1 MIPTMTKLIDILPEG
16 TFNGFLKSMPAGAP
30 WSDDSPDLD
39 SLDTLY
45 IYQHSGQ
52 KYVQPLMNMFVTD
65 GKLTQA
71 GITACSKMSAALW
84 YPKWTRLWNV
94 MTAEYNPLENYN
106 MHEEEDTNP
115 TGTETTEL
123 EFSGSETDT
132 NTKSGTETHT
142 LAKAGTETKTR
153 TESGTETD
161 TLSHTGNDTVRTQ
174 GTAANNKEENSV
186 YGFNSAAAVPESEKE
201 VNTDQTVTTT
211 PGVTDTNNK
220 TFTNRQTSDV
230 ESYTNRQ
237 DTDTLAFAN
246 RQDQNQKT
254 FTNRKNTE
262 TKSFEDRN
270 THRELDR
277 SGNIGTVTAQDMYLQ
292 ELEVAKYNFWLQV
305 FEDLDSTICLDCY

>member
-30 WSDDSPDLD
+30 WSEDSPDLD
-39 SLDTLY
+39 SLDALY
-45 IYQHSGQ
+45 LYQHSGQ
-52 KYVQPLMNMFVTD
+52 KYVLPLMNMFVTD

-71 GITACSKMSAALW
+71 GITACSKMTAALW

-106 MHEEEDTNP
+106 MHEEEDTAP

-132 NTKSGTETHT
+132 NTKSGSETNT
-142 LAKAGTETKTR
+142 LAKA
-153 TESGTETD
+153 GTETD
-161 TLSHTGNDTVRTQ
+161 TLSHTGTDSVRTQ

-186 YGFNSAAAVPESEKE
+186 YGFNSSAAVPANETK
-201 VNTDQTVTTT
+201 VNTDTTVTTT

-220 TFTNRQTSDV
+220 TFTNRQ
-230 ESYTNRQ
+230 
-237 DTDTLAFAN
+237 DTDTLTFTN

-277 SGNIGTVTAQDMYLQ
+277 TGNIGTVTAQDMYLQ